1 MDIINLIGTLCA
13 SYLLTNMRKLSF
25 FLTATIVTIF
35 AIVSCGTPRQAAS
48 GLSDDIVII
57 YENDV
62 HCNVDGYAA
71 LAALKRDYL
80 KSHKFVSVVSSGD
93 YVQGGSL
100 GAASRGRNII
110 TIMNEVG
117 YDFVTLGNHEFDYGI
132 PRQQE
137 LMEYLVGT
145 CLCCNLK
152 DLRTGAFPYKSYEI
166 VDYDG
171 VKIAFVGMSTPYAIN
186 SSNPSYF
193 KDEEGNYIYSFC
205 IADFYDVVQNA
216 VNSARAEGAQH
227 VVVLSHL
234 GDEPEGENGV
244 NSLSMIE
251 NTYGI
256 DVVLD
261 GHSHSL
267 IPCSLITNKKGEN
280 VMLTSTGTKL
290 ENIGVLTYHR
300 SGYFSTMVVPSST
313 ITNLEPGTLKVVE
326 EIKEGYKKVAEKVVC
341 TSVTK
346 LVQKDEAGTQIVR
359 NQEAPIGNFCADAYR
374 TILNTDVAF
383 INGGGIRAGL
393 PQGNITFND
402 IYTMFPFE
410 NLAATADI
418 TGATLM
424 DLLEMSVS
432 LAPGEYGGFMQVA
445 GMKFEYD
452 PTIPSPIVYDADHNF
467 AGVKG
472 ERRVK
477 SVSVMDRTS
486 GEYLPLDLQKTYTV
500 AAPQYIIVDHGDGYS
515 MTKECTNVND
525 TGTLD
530 TDIIETYLTEYLGSV
545 IGEKYSQCEGRIKTT
560 K

>member
-1 MDIINLIGTLCA
+1 MKRLSLI
-13 SYLLTNMRKLSF
+13 LS
-25 FLTATIVTIF
+25 AAIVGLF
-35 AIVSCGTPRQAAS
+35 AIASCSASRQATS
-48 GLSDDIVII
+48 SVSNDIVIL

-62 HCNVDGYAA
+62 HCNVDGYPL
-71 LAALKRDYL
+71 LAALKSDYQ
-80 KSHKFVSVVSSGD
+80 KKHKFVSLVSSGD

-137 LMEYLVGT
+137 LMEYLTGT
-145 CLCCNLK
+145 CLCCNFK
-152 DLRTGAFPYKSYEI
+152 DLRTGTFPYKAYEI

-171 VKIAFVGMSTPYAIN
+171 VKIAFLGMSTPYSIN

-193 KDEEGNYIYSFC
+193 KDEQGNYVYSFS
-205 IADFYDVVQNA
+205 IADFYDVVQNG

-261 GHSHSL
+261 GHSHSV
-267 IPCSLITNKKGEN
+267 IPCVLVPNKKGEN

-300 SGYFSTMVVPSST
+300 SGFFSTMMVPTST
-313 ITNLEPGTLKVVE
+313 IANLEPGTQKVVN
-326 EIKEGYKKVAEKVVC
+326 EIKDGYKKIAEKVVC
-341 TSVTK
+341 TSVSK

-359 NQEAPIGNFCADAYR
+359 NQEAPLGNFCADAYR
-374 TILNTDVAF
+374 TILNTDIAI

-418 TGATLM
+418 TGANLM

-432 LAPGEYGGFMQVA
+432 LAPGEYGGFMQVS
-445 GMKFEYD
+445 GVKFEYD

-477 SVSVMDRTS
+477 SVWVMDKVS
-486 GEYLPLDLQKTYTV
+486 GEYLPLDLQKNYSLSG
-500 AAPQYIIVDHGDGYS
+500 PQYVIVDHGDGYS

-530 TDIIETYLTEYLGSV
+530 TDIIETFLNEYLGSV
-545 IGEKYSQCEGRIKTT
+545 IGEKYSKCEGRIKAI